1 MSNIGTLLTV
11 DGVQLPNPSKYEMTY
26 SDLDSQNAYTSEA
39 GYLVRDMVRSNH
51 ITIDVS
57 WDKIKPTQTKLILN
71 AVSGKSSFKLRFY
84 DKKTNSFIEE
94 GAKDSNGVARK
105 FYATD
110 RKTGVIKAF
119 SLANG
124 YDSLSFQIIEF

>member
-1 MSNIGTLLTV
+1 MSEIGTLLTV
-11 DGVQLPNPSKYEMTY
+11 NGVSLPNPSKYDITY

-57 WDKIKPTQTKLILN
+57 WDKLKHTQSKLILN

-84 DKKTNSFIEE
+84 DKRTNSFIAE
-94 GAKDSNGVARK
+94 GAKDSNGVTRK

-110 RKTGVIKAF
+110 RKSGVIKAF
-119 SLANG
+119 SLSNG